1 MLDDGCFPLHSDELR
16 KTQVVFFK
24 KKNLSNWLMTL
35 PKKLLVAD
43 VVEMAVCSTAFQMHY
58 GREAT
63 YYHISGKVTVT
74 YGWVP

>member
-1 MLDDGCFPLHSDELR
+1 MAVFPFILMNLG
-16 KTQVVFFK
+16 KLKLFFFK

-63 YYHISGKVTVT
+63 HYHISGKVTVT

>member
-1 MLDDGCFPLHSDELR
+1 MAVFPFILMNLG
-16 KTQVVFFK
+16 KLKLFFLK